1 MESSLNFYQSDFA
14 QQQRQPQKSID
25 KNSTAT
31 ININRNHLSTFN
43 SSASN
48 YDGSKSKFFD
58 KSVTTTTITT
68 TTDSSGNSNKTNN
81 NNGSYSGNIGNDYN
95 RFNNKNNLT
104 SSSSSGHQRKSF
116 SSPSYS
122 FFSKKTSK
130 FPFKTSRYTY
140 QSNQNNLLQ
149 VTTHNENLD
158 SLLKITSSNKQQQY
172 KESKTKQKYQQQF
185 DDNDDYGENEENLLD
200 WLETELDQR
209 GIDSIIYGR
218 YLLSLL
224 QQHTNVNEDSDWYD
238 TSIGNN
244 NNELDS
250 GYEGSITTNNNSRFK
265 QFSTTPVAGRP
276 EKPRYCES
284 HQRLYRGYSP
294 SLSSSLLSSSQ
305 LNPFSLFN
313 NRSPS
318 SNIQRAK
325 DNTQKAPSTTKWMHR
340 RYRQADNKSPTKQY
354 NRNNVNFTDDGNHNE
369 QDGNDDFDDLM
380 LINCPDC
387 CRKYSGKKYWE
398 NDYRK
403 FLIAKCLKSAI
414 DKDMIE
420 TDLDQFIDEIC
431 QKYDQQHQQP
441 NDGDDDHDR
450 QLLQFSS
457 NSNRN
462 HSIMYNNNN
471 RRFNDNDNENG
482 KQEGEKDYTALK
494 IKTTTEMILDQ
505 AKKYYDAFPALGGGG
520 SAMITMTTSASAS
533 SSTSTSISSGS
544 RAGSTNKMFIDNYRS
559 HQSSFDDS
567 VFIDNNND
575 RYGGES
581 IDKNNDDQKGWNG
594 KKIIRNIVEK
604 HQPKLNL
611 ISTCVEDFHSHQ
623 QQELQNQSTTNSGQ
637 QSNTGK
643 PLVVKLKSKLLGNK
657 SRTANNNLIMTANN
671 YNNDETINGKG
682 MENVKNLEHNHHQ
695 SIVTDPLVSVSTNN
709 MINNNNNTHPIHNS
723 TSLSSSSPL
732 LSAKELE
739 KINQL
744 MPSFLM
750 NNNNHSKTTST
761 TSTSVSTMTT
771 TLPKTSLSVSAPV
784 IKSKN
789 DKSYLHPTDGNNR
802 FNVQNVVI
810 GTEQQSQQS
819 KPPPLPP
826 TNRSYFNHQN
836 RDYQPSSSIPL
847 NNGRKFQPY
856 QKLSIISSSTLTGSQ
871 NKQQQQEKTDD
882 NVIENGHNQTLTTN
896 EVDKNFLDDNGESVD
911 SLLPDFLKSTR
922 ANTMTTIQQQSPFN
936 QKQLAL
942 NNEIVENSILMAKD
956 IDDVDENGST
966 NINYNNSDGHI
977 KMKTV
982 ECSSLN
988 LSSSFMMDTKIF
1000 QQFSND
1006 NYSIDDDNGNNDDN
1020 ETNWWQPLQPM
1031 MNDNIVHDK
1040 NNKEST
1046 TMPEFWNHKRRMEW
1060 LTNLWNRNCTLGY
1073 MNDMIMMP
1081 STSSN
1086 NMNNRQQKLNEE
1098 LSLIMDFVQ
1107 QIQQQPTLKKSSL
1120 SSEEEEEK
1128 EANKKP
1134 ITVNN
1139 SSSFNE
1145 LPTDVITNNVVE
1157 QQKNS
1162 YEMNLAI
1169 SSGGADVGGG
1179 ATINSKS
1186 LHFYLDD
1193 DEMMQ
1198 RFQRDLSGK
1207 MNNYHYNSI
1216 MEDNDDADNSLCLN
1230 QMDKSNSV
1238 FKENSIIDDN
1248 FLLPSMSSLSSS
1260 PSNDVI
1266 NMTELINNVLE
1277 SINHEQQNEEVPT
1290 KECFLTSLSIP
1301 IRSTESS
1308 SSLTNSNDLPSDFD
1322 VKQIPTFLRKDL
1334 DTTNIE
1340 TASVDEEIV
1349 KKPSGPFSKR
1359 YKLKSSDDSVD
1370 SFIKFPQICDDN
1382 YINGHV
1388 VTSTSNV
1395 DHSTRTS
1402 SQQNWYTLESEIQ
1415 NGVGYQEH
1423 NDGIYY
1429 YGDDMAGNL
1438 MDPDETHFMESYGN
1452 DLYNYDGYLINMPK
1466 DDENDFLKTSSLSH
1480 HYQLISNSFG
1490 GQNNFLT
1497 SSMSSYDIDGLQP
1510 VDLKFKLENRFLVPD
1525 NDTKPVLKP
1534 CAFYLE
1540 NACARLDCKFSHDL
1554 SSIPCKY
1561 YLEGACYKEEFCPF
1575 LHEKPKSDLD
1585 QIDPEMLASLSSTTS
1600 YMNPKSSQFKIE
1612 SDSDFPSLFEES
1624 RNTISEAND
1633 APVENQR
1640 VNFLYKTTNL
1650 KPAVSSR
1657 KSPLQSD
1664 LKSNYDDD
1672 STQLPNASFSS
1683 QNFAKCF
1690 NTNKTVKTPLV
1701 VPSTQPKE
1709 IVEEKQEEEEEWPCL
1724 SGPIE
1729 NSTTIDQNHV
1739 NSLSTK
1745 SSTLSS
1751 ISSSSSSLTT
1761 NKVISLKN
1769 TNNRNGSNFRDKV
1782 LMKSSSKK
1790 NKKNQLNNHSLT
1802 TTKNT
1807 SSSLKSIM
1815 NSF

>member
-14 QQQRQPQKSID
+14 QQQRQRQKSID

-58 KSVTTTTITT
+58 KSVTTTNITT
-68 TTDSSGNSNKTNN
+68 TTDSSGNSNKTNNN

-140 QSNQNNLLQ
+140 QSNQNVGSSMKIFNQSSSSPHHNHHQKQTFRNHNSNSNSRFSSTITSSSSSSASSSTSSTQNLLQ

-294 SLSSSLLSSSQ
+294 SFSSSLLSSSQ

-462 HSIMYNNNN
+462 HLIMYNNNN

-657 SRTANNNLIMTANN
+657 SRTGL
-671 YNNDETINGKG
+671 
-682 MENVKNLEHNHHQ
+682 
-695 SIVTDPLVSVSTNN
+695 IVT
-709 MINNNNNTHPIHNS
+709 
-723 TSLSSSSPL
+723 
-732 LSAKELE
+732 
-739 KINQL
+739 
-744 MPSFLM
+744 
-750 NNNNHSKTTST
+750 
-761 TSTSVSTMTT
+761 
-771 TLPKTSLSVSAPV
+771 
-784 IKSKN
+784 
-789 DKSYLHPTDGNNR
+789 
-802 FNVQNVVI
+802 
-810 GTEQQSQQS
+810 
-819 KPPPLPP
+819 
-826 TNRSYFNHQN
+826 
-836 RDYQPSSSIPL
+836 
-847 NNGRKFQPY
+847 
-856 QKLSIISSSTLTGSQ
+856 
-871 NKQQQQEKTDD
+871 
-882 NVIENGHNQTLTTN
+882 
-896 EVDKNFLDDNGESVD
+896 
-911 SLLPDFLKSTR
+911 
-922 ANTMTTIQQQSPFN
+922 
-936 QKQLAL
+936 
-942 NNEIVENSILMAKD
+942 
-956 IDDVDENGST
+956 
-966 NINYNNSDGHI
+966 
-977 KMKTV
+977 
-982 ECSSLN
+982 
-988 LSSSFMMDTKIF
+988 SSSFMA
-1000 QQFSND
+1000 
-1006 NYSIDDDNGNNDDN
+1006 
-1020 ETNWWQPLQPM
+1020 
-1031 MNDNIVHDK
+1031 NDNIDGD
-1040 NNKEST
+1040 NN
-1046 TMPEFWNHKRRMEW
+1046 
-1060 LTNLWNRNCTLGY
+1060 
-1073 MNDMIMMP
+1073 
-1081 STSSN
+1081 
-1086 NMNNRQQKLNEE
+1086 NNRLRI
-1098 LSLIMDFVQ
+1098 LV
-1107 QIQQQPTLKKSSL
+1107 
-1120 SSEEEEEK
+1120 
-1128 EANKKP
+1128 NK
-1134 ITVNN
+1134 
-1139 SSSFNE
+1139 
-1145 LPTDVITNNVVE
+1145 
-1157 QQKNS
+1157 
-1162 YEMNLAI
+1162 
-1169 SSGGADVGGG
+1169 
-1179 ATINSKS
+1179 
-1186 LHFYLDD
+1186 
-1193 DEMMQ
+1193 
-1198 RFQRDLSGK
+1198 
-1207 MNNYHYNSI
+1207 
-1216 MEDNDDADNSLCLN
+1216 
-1230 QMDKSNSV
+1230 
-1238 FKENSIIDDN
+1238 
-1248 FLLPSMSSLSSS
+1248 
-1260 PSNDVI
+1260 
-1266 NMTELINNVLE
+1266 
-1277 SINHEQQNEEVPT
+1277 
-1290 KECFLTSLSIP
+1290 
-1301 IRSTESS
+1301 
-1308 SSLTNSNDLPSDFD
+1308 
-1322 VKQIPTFLRKDL
+1322 
-1334 DTTNIE
+1334 
-1340 TASVDEEIV
+1340 
-1349 KKPSGPFSKR
+1349 
-1359 YKLKSSDDSVD
+1359 
-1370 SFIKFPQICDDN
+1370 
-1382 YINGHV
+1382 
-1388 VTSTSNV
+1388 
-1395 DHSTRTS
+1395 
-1402 SQQNWYTLESEIQ
+1402 
-1415 NGVGYQEH
+1415 
-1423 NDGIYY
+1423 
-1429 YGDDMAGNL
+1429 
-1438 MDPDETHFMESYGN
+1438 
-1452 DLYNYDGYLINMPK
+1452 
-1466 DDENDFLKTSSLSH
+1466 
-1480 HYQLISNSFG
+1480 
-1490 GQNNFLT
+1490 
-1497 SSMSSYDIDGLQP
+1497 
-1510 VDLKFKLENRFLVPD
+1510 
-1525 NDTKPVLKP
+1525 
-1534 CAFYLE
+1534 
-1540 NACARLDCKFSHDL
+1540 
-1554 SSIPCKY
+1554 
-1561 YLEGACYKEEFCPF
+1561 
-1575 LHEKPKSDLD
+1575 
-1585 QIDPEMLASLSSTTS
+1585 
-1600 YMNPKSSQFKIE
+1600 
-1612 SDSDFPSLFEES
+1612 
-1624 RNTISEAND
+1624 
-1633 APVENQR
+1633 
-1640 VNFLYKTTNL
+1640 
-1650 KPAVSSR
+1650 
-1657 KSPLQSD
+1657 
-1664 LKSNYDDD
+1664 
-1672 STQLPNASFSS
+1672 
-1683 QNFAKCF
+1683 
-1690 NTNKTVKTPLV
+1690 
-1701 VPSTQPKE
+1701 
-1709 IVEEKQEEEEEWPCL
+1709 
-1724 SGPIE
+1724 
-1729 NSTTIDQNHV
+1729 
-1739 NSLSTK
+1739 
-1745 SSTLSS
+1745 
-1751 ISSSSSSLTT
+1751 
-1761 NKVISLKN
+1761 
-1769 TNNRNGSNFRDKV
+1769 
-1782 LMKSSSKK
+1782 
-1790 NKKNQLNNHSLT
+1790 
-1802 TTKNT
+1802 
-1807 SSSLKSIM
+1807 
-1815 NSF
+1815 